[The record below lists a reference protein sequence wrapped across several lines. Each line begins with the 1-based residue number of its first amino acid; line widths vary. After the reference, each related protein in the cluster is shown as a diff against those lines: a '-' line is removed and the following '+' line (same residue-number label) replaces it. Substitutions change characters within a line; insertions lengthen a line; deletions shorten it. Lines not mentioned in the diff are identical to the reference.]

1 MTTETS
7 KHTIPGISQEAL
19 VRAAALAETDT
30 SIGRFYND
38 EDVEMV
44 RLGIV
49 KAGLLFKAAS
59 PSLLVAAMIEALAAK
74 ELIIWDLQSQ
84 IDALRAGSSD
94 HG

>member
-1 MTTETS
+1 MITEAS
-7 KHTIPGISQEAL
+7 KHPIPGISQEAL

-44 RLGIV
+44 RLRIV
-49 KAGLLFKAAS
+49 ESGLCFEAAS
-59 PSLLVAAMIEALAAK
+59 PSLLVAAMIDELAAQRLMNW
-74 ELIIWDLQSQ
+74 ELQAQ
-84 IDALRAGSSD
+84 IDALRTGSSD